1 MAGTPDRDVPTVV
14 FHLRDGHRIYT
25 KHPPLPQVDVI
36 RRDVRDVATVVLCER
51 V

>member
-1 MAGTPDRDVPTVV
+1 MCRQWV
-14 FHLRDGHRIYT
+14 FAIGDGDRIYT
-25 KHPPLPQVDVI
+25 KHPPLPLVGVI

>member
-1 MAGTPDRDVPTVV
+1 MWV
-14 FHLRDGHRIYT
+14 FAVRDGDRIYS
-25 KHPPLPQVDVI
+25 KYPPLPPANVI